1 MRKLFPAIQSFLI
14 VGGLYGSPIVMAL
27 FSSLAPTLELAPPP
41 VQRAAVF
48 QLALPDVEDA
58 GKDADDAPG
67 AREESQGASN
77 KGGSGSS
84 SAASTGATGL
94 GAAVVVPTA
103 TPDPKAGAL
112 MASKAFPSVG
122 QRATRKNRK
131 KQRRPKRRKCL
142 DGTDDITEVGH
153 NRYAVERDLVD
164 HYAKDLEALSRLA
177 RVKWHE
183 NEAGKVDG
191 FEVRRV
197 RCGSV
202 LYEAGLRNGDVVHA
216 VNGRRIRSL
225 ARAVPLWWQLRRR
238 PVVQVRITRGD
249 ESMRLWYRL
258 S

>member
-14 VGGLYGSPIVMAL
+14 VGGLYGSPIVMAIFGFL
-27 FSSLAPTLELAPPP
+27 DPTLELAPPP
-41 VQRAAVF
+41 APRTAVF
-48 QLALPDVEDA
+48 QLALLDLEDS
-58 GKDADDAPG
+58 GKEADDAPG
-67 AREESQGASN
+67 AQEQSQGASSQ
-77 KGGSGSS
+77 GGAGTSS
-84 SAASTGATGL
+84 SASTGTPGQS
-94 GAAVVVPTA
+94 AAVVVPSSA
-103 TPDPKAGAL
+103 PDLKAGASK
-112 MASKAFPSVG
+112 ASKALSLVG
-122 QRATRKNRK
+122 NRPEKRIRK
-131 KQRRPKRRKCL
+131 KQRRRKRRKCL
-142 DGTDDITEVGH
+142 EGTDDITEVGR

-164 HYAKDLEALSRLA
+164 YYARDLQALSRLA

-225 ARAVPLWWQLRRR
+225 ARAIPIWWQIRRR
-238 PVVQVRITRGD
+238 PVVHLRITRGD

>member
-1 MRKLFPAIQSFLI
+1 MRNFFPALQSFLI

-27 FSSLAPTLELAPPP
+27 FGFLTPTLELAPPP
-41 VQRAAVF
+41 APRAAVF
-48 QLALPDVEDA
+48 QLALLDLEDS
-58 GKDADDAPG
+58 GKDTDDAAG
-67 AREESQGASN
+67 AQEESHGSSTQ
-77 KGGSGSS
+77 GGSGKS
-84 SAASTGATGL
+84 SAPSTGTSGH
-94 GAAVVVPTA
+94 GAAVVVPSVTL
-103 TPDPKAGAL
+103 DPKAGVL
-112 MASKAFPSVG
+112 QASKAMPSLGNRPIRQV
-122 QRATRKNRK
+122 RK
-131 KQRRPKRRKCL
+131 KQRRRKRRKCL
-142 DGTDDITEVGH
+142 DGTDDISEVGH

-183 NEAGKVDG
+183 NDAGKVDG

-202 LYEAGLRNGDVVHA
+202 LHEAGLRNGDVVHA

-225 ARAVPLWWQLRRR
+225 ARAIPLWWQIRRR
-238 PVVQVRITRGD
+238 PVVHVRITRGD

>member
-1 MRKLFPAIQSFLI
+1 MRKLFPAIQTFLI
-14 VGGLYGSPIVMAL
+14 VGGLYGSPVLISV
-27 FSSLAPTLELAPPP
+27 FGFLAPTLELAPPP
-41 VQRAAVF
+41 VQRTAVF
-48 QLALPDVEDA
+48 QLALLDLEDS

-67 AREESQGASN
+67 AKEDSQDASTQ
-77 KGGSGSS
+77 GGSGRS
-84 SAASTGATGL
+84 SAASTGTSGR
-94 GAAVVVPTA
+94 GAGVVLPAA

-112 MASKAFPSVG
+112 MAAKAMPLLGNRPIRHV
-122 QRATRKNRK
+122 RK
-131 KQRRPKRRKCL
+131 KQRRKRRKCL

-249 ESMRLWYRL
+249 ESLRLWYRL

>member
-27 FSSLAPTLELAPPP
+27 FGSLAPTLELAPPP

-48 QLALPDVEDA
+48 QLALLDLEDS
-58 GKDADDAPG
+58 GKDTDDAPG
-67 AREESQGASN
+67 AQEESQVASTQ
-77 KGGSGSS
+77 GGSGSS
-84 SAASTGATGL
+84 SAASTGTSGR
-94 GAAVVVPTA
+94 GAGVVLPTA
-103 TPDPKAGAL
+103 TPDLKAGPLLA
-112 MASKAFPSVG
+112 AKAMPSLGNRPIRHV
-122 QRATRKNRK
+122 RK
-131 KQRRPKRRKCL
+131 KQRRRKRRKCL
-142 DGTDDITEVGH
+142 EGTDDITEVGH

-164 HYAKDLEALSRLA
+164 YYAKNLEALSRLA
-177 RVKWHE
+177 WVKWHE

-225 ARAVPLWWQLRRR
+225 ARAIPLWWHLRRR
-238 PVVQVRITRGD
+238 PVVHVRITRGD

>member
-14 VGGLYGSPIVMAL
+14 VGGLYGSPILMACFG
-27 FSSLAPTLELAPPP
+27 FSDPILELAPPP
-41 VQRAAVF
+41 VARAAVF
-48 QLALPDVEDA
+48 QLALLDLEDS
-58 GKDADDAPG
+58 GKEADDAPG
-67 AREESQGASN
+67 AQEKSQGASTQ
-77 KGGSGSS
+77 GGSGAS
-84 SAASTGATGL
+84 SAASAGTSGH

-103 TPDPKAGAL
+103 TTDPKAGPL
-112 MASKAFPSVG
+112 LASKAMPSVG
-122 QRATRKNRK
+122 NRPIRNVRK

-142 DGTDDITEVGH
+142 DGTDDITELGH

-164 HYAKDLEALSRLA
+164 YYAKDLQALSRLA

-238 PVVQVRITRGD
+238 PVVHVRITRGD